1 MHRQLI
7 LYIIDIAWIAL
18 SSYSE
23 TRKNTDRNDVMCFGL
38 RMSRD
43 WQFPACFL
51 SKMNS
56 ILSRWWFSVLVNFWP
71 LTKAAT
77 NARVFFAGKPHLT
90 KTIFVSYWCSFSAA
104 CICGQLS
111 GRREGNEH
119 VWQFLQC
126 STCVL
131 VSTAE
136 FSLSVTQA
144 NAQRET
150 VFDSATDLGSTLL
163 WDHEMA
169 SETVKEVMATV
180 LPRTVCLFHVQ
191 ALARFPVV
199 STWRHRGGSALFL
212 LFAEVILTL
221 QCLGTHYPDVA

>member
-1 MHRQLI
+1 MHRRLI

-56 ILSRWWFSVLVNFWP
+56 ILSRWWFSVLVNFW
-71 LTKAAT
+71 
-77 NARVFFAGKPHLT
+77 
-90 KTIFVSYWCSFSAA
+90 
-104 CICGQLS
+104 
-111 GRREGNEH
+111 
-119 VWQFLQC
+119 
-126 STCVL
+126 
-131 VSTAE
+131 E

-144 NAQRET
+144 NAQWET